1 MQIKIRIL
9 SWNVKG
15 AKDSDKRKIIKSL
28 IKSQRMD
35 VVCLQETKIQEM
47 SSGLVHSLG
56 VGRYLQRSVVNSRGV
71 VGGILVF

>member
-56 VGRYLQRSVVNSRGV
+56 VGGYLQRSVVNSRGV